1 MLACFAHLA
10 ATRRYVRPELS
21 EEPVLEIVAGRHPV
35 LDVLK
40 PGGEFVPNDTHLL
53 PKDRVHLITGPN
65 MAGKSTYIRQT
76 ALIAIL
82 AQCGSFVPADAA
94 TVGLADRVF
103 ARVGAGDDLGRG
115 QSTFMVEMTETA
127 RILNAATDRSLVIL
141 DEIGRGTSTYD
152 GLSLAWA
159 VTEHLH
165 DAVKARTL
173 FATHYHELTTLD
185 GDLAALSNRHV
196 AVAERDGSIVFL
208 HTIREGAASQS
219 YGIHV
224 AKLAGV
230 PKPVLTRAAE
240 VLRGLEDGAQPK
252 RTRRERQASLFVSEP
267 EPHPVLDRLRD
278 LDPDHLTPM
287 EALRTLSELRG
298 EM

>member
-1 MLACFAHLA
+1 M
-10 ATRRYVRPELS
+10 
-21 EEPVLEIVAGRHPV
+21 
-35 LDVLK
+35 
-40 PGGEFVPNDTHLL
+40 
-53 PKDRVHLITGPN
+53 
-65 MAGKSTYIRQT
+65 
-76 ALIAIL
+76 L

-173 FATHYHELTTLD
+173 FATHYHELTALE
-185 GDLAALSNRHV
+185 GDLSALSNRHV
-196 AVAERDGSIVFL
+196 AVAERDGEIVFL
-208 HTIREGAASQS
+208 HAIREGAASQS

-230 PKPVLTRAAE
+230 PRPVLDRAAE
-240 VLRGLEDGAQPK
+240 VLHRLEDSGEPPRNGRK
-252 RTRRERQASLFVSEP
+252 RERQPSLFLP
-267 EPHPVLDRLRD
+267 ELPPHPALERLKGLDC
-278 LDPDHLTPM
+278 DHLTPM

-298 EM
+298 EVS